1 MHEAIKIMKVTYGS
15 NYSNSKVLYKK
26 RESKECV

>member
-1 MHEAIKIMKVTYGS
+1 MHEAIKIMEVTYER

-26 RESKECV
+26 RENKECV